1 MLKLFPKNFNEEII
15 LGENHLESS
24 LHISSNL
31 PEKVRKILPKAIHKP
46 VTQRINFMQMWF
58 QSNAN
63 INIIFPL
70 NYIFKDLFKV
80 PHIN

>member
-31 PEKVRKILPKAIHKP
+31 LGGKILPKAIHKP

-80 PHIN
+80 PQMN